1 MGDGQTVGRINLNI
15 NKVMSD
21 ARKKGE
27 LTTTVKLYG
36 IRRFK
41 IKVKIAIVLIKLAGH
56 LMGSKIVIEQN
67 RVFY

>member
-1 MGDGQTVGRINLNI
+1 
-15 NKVMSD
+15 MSD